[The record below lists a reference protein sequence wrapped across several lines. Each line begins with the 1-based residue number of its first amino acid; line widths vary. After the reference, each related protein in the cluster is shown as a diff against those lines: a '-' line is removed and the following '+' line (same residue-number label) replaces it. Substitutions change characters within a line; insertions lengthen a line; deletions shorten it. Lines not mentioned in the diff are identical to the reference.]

1 MKKWFIVAIILQFT
15 GEIAAI
21 ISPLAGA
28 KIIDMLD
35 SKIIG
40 PDFWYFLGIIFF
52 VAIVDAICSRTNR
65 TIKQYITEKLKIIKT
80 LEYIKNFFLIDYE
93 TINTIGTGKV
103 LTRIKNGIDSEITIL
118 KNIIDIIYSIVIRG
132 ILIIIIFFRTLPW
145 LNALTIIS
153 FFIVITIM
161 NLLSK
166 KVEKINKTYN
176 KITEDTGKLTT
187 KIIMEQST
195 IVLHNK
201 QESEVATLAET
212 YKPLPRLSWQ
222 IELRSYISYE
232 IMYIFFEGMK
242 IATYIALG
250 YQIISGTSSVGEL
263 VMIITYI
270 GYLRRPI
277 NTILNQ
283 SSEMKKNMIRY
294 EKLQN
299 FMSIKSKIL
308 DGTQEYKH
316 TEGSLKIDNIS
327 FNHDK
332 KDSIFENFSYTFKGK
347 KTTALVG
354 HSGSGKSTLIKLL
367 LRLYDPAQGA
377 ISADDQDLKTL
388 KRSSRYQHIGYLPQ
402 EPAIFDGTV
411 RENLA
416 YSLTDDQL
424 SEK

>member
-1 MKKWFIVAIILQFT
+1 
-15 GEIAAI
+15 
-21 ISPLAGA
+21 
-28 KIIDMLD
+28 
-35 SKIIG
+35 
-40 PDFWYFLGIIFF
+40 
-52 VAIVDAICSRTNR
+52 
-65 TIKQYITEKLKIIKT
+65 
-80 LEYIKNFFLIDYE
+80 
-93 TINTIGTGKV
+93 
-103 LTRIKNGIDSEITIL
+103 
-118 KNIIDIIYSIVIRG
+118 
-132 ILIIIIFFRTLPW
+132 
-145 LNALTIIS
+145 
-153 FFIVITIM
+153 M

-354 HSGSGKSTLIKLL
+354 HSGS
-367 LRLYDPAQGA
+367 
-377 ISADDQDLKTL
+377 
-388 KRSSRYQHIGYLPQ
+388 
-402 EPAIFDGTV
+402 
-411 RENLA
+411 
-416 YSLTDDQL
+416 
-424 SEK
+424 